1 MSSKRK
7 PRSDRNHIIYCIT
20 APDGQQYVGLTVVVG
35 TPLKSLQRRW
45 LKHVNRA
52 KNEQH
57 AWQLCDSIRQHQAEG
72 FQLEILE
79 KVRGK
84 AAAHEREVELISA
97 RQPSLNTARTGKT

>member
-1 MSSKRK
+1 MSTKRK
-7 PRSDRNHIIYCIT
+7 RRSDRNHIIYCIT

-57 AWQLCDSIRQHQAEG
+57 AWQLCESIRQHQAEG
-72 FQLEILE
+72 FELEILQ

-84 AAAHEREVELISA
+84 SAAHQQEVRLIEEI
-97 RQPSLNTARTGKT
+97 QPTLNTARTGKT